1 LEAWVLPI
9 LLIVTAVF
17 ALLFFVRVGGSQRLE
32 LLRRW
37 PAVAL
42 ALAALLAA
50 SRGAVWPAIALA
62 AFAALA
68 WTWWPRIAAGLRN
81 EAPKTTAPDPADAEA
96 RAILGVGP
104 TATSSEIRSAYR
116 AKMTRAHPDTGGSNA
131 EAARLTAARD
141 RLLRTKR

>member
-1 LEAWVLPI
+1 MVPI
-9 LLIVTAVF
+9 LLIVAAVF
-17 ALLFFVRVGGSQRLE
+17 ALLFFVRVGGSQRVE

-68 WTWWPRIAAGLRN
+68 WTWWPRIASKLRDQ
-81 EAPKTTAPDPADAEA
+81 APKTAAADPADAEA
-96 RAILGVGP
+96 RGILGVGP
-104 TATSSEIRSAYR
+104 TATSSAIRAAYR

-141 RLLRTKR
+141 RLLRKR

>member
-1 LEAWVLPI
+1 MLPI
-9 LLIVTAVF
+9 LLIVTAAF
-17 ALLFFVRVGGSQRLE
+17 ALLFFVRAGGSHRAE

-37 PAVAL
+37 PAMAL
-42 ALAALLAA
+42 AGAALLAA
-50 SRGAVWPAIALA
+50 SRGAIWPAIALA

-68 WTWWPRIAAGLRN
+68 WTWWPHIASRLRTA
-81 EAPKTTAPDPADAEA
+81 APKTAPDPADAEA

-104 TATSSEIRSAYR
+104 TATSSEIRAAYR

-141 RLLRTKR
+141 RLLRAKP